1 MVSNPIPGIGD
12 MEKYLQAIN
21 AHRAT
26 PHISI
31 DAYTK
36 QRQIELGQ
44 SLDGR
49 LALYLDQKYWIAL
62 RKAEAGV
69 GNEPENEL
77 LRLLRGLTRDGKV
90 FCPIS
95 ESVLMELMKQE
106 DPQSRLRTA
115 QMIDDLSSGVSLTS
129 YDRRAATELAHFIY
143 FYNSNPETLHPLR
156 HLVWLKS
163 SYALGIMHPSV
174 SGLDPETQL
183 AVQKAFFDLM
193 WSMPLVEVIKTVG
206 KSPPPEPLGD
216 LAAKLNAGS
225 AQRAEELRSYAQA
238 YVAESRGAV
247 SVFGETAMN
256 IARDL
261 AAKRGEPFPA
271 LRSVAWNDQ
280 KRIWENV
287 LFHILQ
293 KDSARTKLPS
303 IHVHAC
309 LHAAFRWN
317 KTRQFVANDFYDFFH
332 ASAALAFC
340 QAFFTENSL
349 HAVITA
355 KHVALD
361 EAYNCRVIADM
372 QEAIAYLR
380 ELSTTII

>member
-1 MVSNPIPGIGD
+1 MDSKEPSWVSD
-12 MEKYLQAIN
+12 TVEAIDT
-21 AHRAT
+21 HRAT

-36 QRQIELGQ
+36 QRQVELGQ

-62 RKAEAGV
+62 RKAEDGK
-69 GNEPENEL
+69 GNESENEL
-77 LRLLRGLTRDGKV
+77 LRLLRELTCSGKV

-95 ESVLMELMKQE
+95 ESVLMELIKQE
-106 DPQSRLRTA
+106 DLQSRLRTA

-129 YDRRAATELAHFIY
+129 YDVRASTELAHLMY
-143 FYNSNPETLHPLR
+143 THTSDPGTLHPLR
-156 HLVWLKS
+156 HLMWLKS
-163 SYALGIMHPSV
+163 SYALGITFPV
-174 SGLDPETQL
+174 LAGLDPATQL
-183 AVQKAFFDLM
+183 ALQKAFFDLM
-193 WSMPLVEVIKTVG
+193 WSMPLVEVIKTIG
-206 KSPPPEPLGD
+206 QSPPPEPLGD
-216 LAAKLNAGS
+216 LATRLNAGS
-225 AQRAEELRSYAQA
+225 AQHAEEIRSFAQT

-247 SVFGETAMN
+247 SVFAETAMN
-256 IARDL
+256 ISRDISI
-261 AAKRGEPFPA
+261 KRGEPVPPPG
-271 LRSVAWNDQ
+271 SDEWEKQ
-280 KRIWENV
+280 KRMWENL

-293 KDSARTKLPS
+293 KESERIKLPS

-332 ASAALAFC
+332 ASAALACC

-361 EAYNCRVIADM
+361 KAYNCRVIANM
-372 QEAIAYLR
+372 PEAIAYLR
-380 ELSTTII
+380 DLNSA